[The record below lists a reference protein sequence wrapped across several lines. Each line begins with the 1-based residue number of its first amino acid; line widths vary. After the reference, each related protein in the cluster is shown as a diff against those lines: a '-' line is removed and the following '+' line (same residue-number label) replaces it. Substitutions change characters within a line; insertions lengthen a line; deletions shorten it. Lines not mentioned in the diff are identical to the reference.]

1 MKTVISK
8 TVLDALGFTEH
19 NGIFYPRNHR
29 ALATITS
36 EALQCDTE
44 KSKSIRKAKK
54 RIKSN
59 DGKIDLF
66 VVLVK
71 NELGLDVVK
80 EHLFHPIRKWRFD
93 FAILDLKIAIEVEGG
108 IHTGGR
114 HVRGVGYENDMEKYS
129 VAASMGWKVLRVTP
143 TALMINKT
151 LELLKQTI
159 DYAKL
164 LLPSTVRR

>member
-8 TVLDALGFTEH
+8 TLLDALGFTEH

-36 EALQCDTE
+36 KALQCGTE

-59 DGKIDLF
+59 EDKIDLF

-80 EHLFHPIRKWRFD
+80 EHLFHPVRKWRFD
-93 FAILDLKIAIEVEGG
+93 YAIIDLKIAVEVEGG
-108 IHTGGR
+108 VHSGGR
-114 HVRGVGYENDMEKYS
+114 HTRGVGFENDMEKYNS
-129 VAASMGWKVLRVTP
+129 ATSLGWRLIRVVP
-143 TALMINKT
+143 SKLMTENT
-151 LELLKQTI
+151 LELIRKNI
-159 DYAKL
+159 
-164 LLPSTVRR
+164 